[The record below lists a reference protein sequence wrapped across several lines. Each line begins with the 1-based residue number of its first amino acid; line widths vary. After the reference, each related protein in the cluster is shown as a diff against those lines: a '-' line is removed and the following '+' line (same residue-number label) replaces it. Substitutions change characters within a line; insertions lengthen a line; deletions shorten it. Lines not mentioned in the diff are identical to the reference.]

1 MLKKR
6 LWILICALMCCFV
19 CGLAVACGNDEADD
33 GGDTTKQTITLERN
47 TVEMELYEQLTL
59 TATPEP
65 AGTVTWTTSNDDA
78 VLVDGGT
85 LTAVG
90 VGKATITAAVGT
102 ASAKCEVT
110 VVSTTN
116 VPTLNLGRAAIEVI
130 EGDSLTVTPSVTY
143 LGSAVSDAAFSYSI
157 DKTDIVT
164 VTAEGVVTGVS
175 YGTARLTVTAQWRGA
190 TLTQSVEVSVK
201 ADANI
206 SILYEDETI
215 ETLILRLSNP
225 ASNPAYITSAQLT
238 AITEEGGSEVD
249 RTVTWSILSGDSVS
263 LSDGIVTA
271 TKVGETTVQAA
282 FTTDDDIEIAA
293 TAVITVVLPEVELTE
308 SLGTFDIRNMQALDL
323 ASEGLVGNIISITQD
338 GVPVAEIAGGK
349 VDLLAEWYLTAELA
363 EQDIVIATDE
373 VIYHAALTLFESYKD
388 LDMSTTNDYFM
399 FYAHTS
405 VTAEFTFSEE
415 GVAGKE
421 NVWHFNASAGN
432 TYYSTAYLSMMGADA
447 VAGDEGIRA
456 AEIKED
462 FDYAVISLYINTGHV
477 DLVYGPYGSSSQI
490 NLEMYNGYPI
500 DEGYKYNPNETV
512 DTDIV
517 ALCLNANGER
527 MTNFATGQW
536 MTIVLD
542 LNEVEIGADGT
553 MFRLST
559 GSWNNHGDFYVE
571 YIRYYTTE
579 ELDVLNCVYESSIS
593 LDAPED
599 TANIVMDVYEGVTK
613 VQAPVISYSGY
624 DEGIIS
630 ISGNTVTAKAF
641 GATTITATY
650 GTITRTI
657 NVAVGT
663 PVSETITVD
672 VNDPS
677 TWTLSS
683 DEITGTISDVQYEG
697 SSVSGG
703 ATLTDAFVKSVGQV
717 ALVPVT
723 RSLVIATSEGAYYV
737 ANVQFTGEYDRFDL
751 GLIKS
756 QVSASASS
764 WTDVTKEEGYAAIV
778 GDRDEVYRYTGTRAD
793 FWSTLLY
800 NNDFFTDYADAAYG
814 TLTFDLYYESG
825 TSLIMYIG
833 GKAYRMFGDQT
844 DNNLTTELPFTV
856 GYSEN
861 GSPLEGLEGNTGK
874 WITLTFQIDELLA
887 TAGSSGRIGFCT
899 LDSGTVFYVSDM
911 RLNPPAQA

>member
-6 LWILICALMCCFV
+6 LWITICALICCFV
-19 CGLAVACGNDEADD
+19 CGIAVACGNDEADD

-65 AGTVTWTTSNDDA
+65 AGTVTWTTSNDEA

-90 VGKATITAAVGT
+90 VGTATITAAVGT

-116 VPTLNLGRAAIEVI
+116 VPALNIGRTAIEVI

-143 LGSAVSDAAFSYSI
+143 LGSAVSDASFSYSI
-157 DKTDIVT
+157 DKTDIAT
-164 VTAEGVVTGVS
+164 VSGAGVVTGVS

-215 ETLILRLSNP
+215 ETLTLRLSNP
-225 ASNPAYITSAQLT
+225 ASNPAYITSAQLI
-238 AITEEGGSEVD
+238 AVTEEGGSEVD

-263 LSDGIVTA
+263 LSDGAVTA

-323 ASEGLVGNIISITQD
+323 ASEG
-338 GVPVAEIAGGK
+338 IAGDVVSVMQEG
-349 VDLLAEWYLTAELA
+349 VSIAEVSGTSVTFNSEWYLSAALS
-363 EQDIVIATDE
+363 EQDIVVTTDE
-373 VIYHAALTLFESYKD
+373 AIYYATVTLYESYKD
-388 LDMSTTNDYFM
+388 LN
-399 FYAHTS
+399 
-405 VTAEFTFSEE
+405 
-415 GVAGKE
+415 
-421 NVWHFNASAGN
+421 
-432 TYYSTAYLSMMGADA
+432 L
-447 VAGDEGIRA
+447 AGDDYLAFFTSA
-456 AEIKED
+456 AVGATYNPAETAVGGRED
-462 FDYAVISLYINTGHV
+462 VYHFVSNAAASDIYSARLDLMGTTDSIYAQDLKDSFDYAVISIYIPDGKRAY
-477 DLVYGPYGSSSQI
+477 LCYGPHGSATQEWLFMYEGGALDQAYSYGTNSYVST
-490 NLEMYNGYPI
+490 E
-500 DEGYKYNPNETV
+500 
-512 DTDIV
+512 IV
-517 ALCLNANGER
+517 ELCLNEKGER
-527 MTNFATGQW
+527 LTSYVTGEW
-536 MTIVLD
+536 MTLVLD
-542 LNEVEIGADGT
+542 LTKLTVNGPTRFALGAG
-553 MFRLST
+553 
-559 GSWNNHGDFYVE
+559 GWYNPAEFYLE
-571 YIRYYTTE
+571 YVRFYTTE
-579 ELDVLNCVYESSIS
+579 ELGVLNCVYESSIS
-593 LDAPED
+593 LDAPDD
-599 TANIVMDVYEGVTK
+599 TANIVMNIYEGVTQ
-613 VQAPVISYSGY
+613 VQSPVISYSGY
-624 DEGIIS
+624 DEDIIS

-697 SSVSGG
+697 SSVSGA
-703 ATLTDAFVKSVGQV
+703 ATLTETFVKSVGQV
-717 ALVPVT
+717 ALTPAT
-723 RSLVIATSEGAYYV
+723 RSLVIATSEGGYYV
-737 ANVQFTGEYDRFDL
+737 ANVQFTGDYDA
-751 GLIKS
+751 
-756 QVSASASS
+756 VSLDMFTYNVGSTAAST
-764 WTDVTKEEGYAAIV
+764 WTDVTEEESDAAIV
-778 GDRDEVYRYTGTRAD
+778 GERGEVYKFTASVAD
-793 FWSTLLY
+793 FWRTLRGFQQ
-800 NNDFFTDYADAAYG
+800 NGQENFFTEYAVGYG
-814 TLTFDLYYESG
+814 TLSFDLYYSSG
-825 TSLIMYIG
+825 SSFIMYIG
-833 GKAYRMFGDQT
+833 GRAYRLFGNQT